1 MVNAS
6 LVSTAGIGFTAAW
19 IFGLLGSAHC
29 AAMCAGLVGLY
40 TKQLQ
45 DQPSWRIQ
53 RQHLLYNL
61 GRLLMYTNLGVL
73 LGGAGFLLGLLPW
86 SGGILGILIGLFTAA
101 IGLSLLGA
109 GAASRLINQ
118 VMAQL
123 TQSLAIGWPWH
134 GHLARSPG
142 ITMLGALH
150 GLLPCPLLYVMFT
163 SAVAMQDPL
172 RGGVLLFG
180 FGLGTIPMM
189 WAMGTLASR
198 VTLPGRLGLQRFYG
212 LVVTAWGG
220 VLFFHGVKALGG
232 F

>member
-1 MVNAS
+1 MVDS
-6 LVSTAGIGFTAAW
+6 HIYLGFPAAFL
-19 IFGLLGSAHC
+19 FGLMGSIHC
-29 AAMCAGLVGLY
+29 AGMCGPLVGLY
-40 TKQLQ
+40 ANQIKGEPIWLNL
-45 DQPSWRIQ
+45 
-53 RQHLLYNL
+53 RQHFLYNL
-61 GRLLMYTNLGVL
+61 GRLLMYSNLGVV
-73 LGGAGFLLGLLPW
+73 LGGAGFLVGLLPW
-86 SGGILGILIGLFTAA
+86 SGGMLGILIGLFIAA

-123 TQSLAIGWPWH
+123 TQSLAIGWTWH
-134 GHLARSPG
+134 GRLARSSG

-189 WAMGTLASR
+189 WAMGTLAGR
-198 VTLPGRLGLQRFYG
+198 VRLPRRLGLQRFYG

>member
-1 MVNAS
+1 MVNVS
-6 LVSTAGIGFTAAW
+6 LESSAGIGFGAAW

-29 AAMCAGLVGLY
+29 AGMCGPLVGLY

-45 DQPSWRIQ
+45 DQAAWRIQ

-61 GRLLMYTNLGVL
+61 GRLLMYTNLGIL
-73 LGGAGFLLGLLPW
+73 FGGVGFLIGLLPW
-86 SGGILGILIGLFTAA
+86 ASGVLGVLSGLFVAA
-101 IGLSLLGA
+101 MGLCLLGA
-109 GAASRLINQ
+109 GGAARIITY
-118 VMAQL
+118 L
-123 TQSLAIGWPWH
+123 TQRLTIGWQWH
-134 GHLARSPG
+134 GRLARSLG
-142 ITMLGALH
+142 IAMLGALH

-172 RGGVLLFG
+172 RGGLFLFG

-189 WAMGTLASR
+189 WALGTLA
-198 VTLPGRLGLQRFYG
+198 GRLSPARRFGLQRLYG
-212 LVVTAWGG
+212 IIVTVWGG

>member
-1 MVNAS
+1 M
-6 LVSTAGIGFTAAW
+6 
-19 IFGLLGSAHC
+19 GSMHC
-29 AAMCAGLVGLY
+29 AGMCGPLVGLY
-40 TKQLQ
+40 ANQIKGEPRWLNL
-45 DQPSWRIQ
+45 
-53 RQHLLYNL
+53 RQHFLYNL
-61 GRLLMYTNLGVL
+61 GRLLMYSNLGVV
-73 LGGAGFLLGLLPW
+73 LGGAGFLVGLLPW
-86 SGGILGILIGLFTAA
+86 SGGILGILIGLFIAA
-101 IGLSLLGA
+101 MGLSLLGA

-123 TQSLAIGWPWH
+123 TPSLAIGWTWH

-198 VTLPGRLGLQRFYG
+198 VTLPIRLGLLRFYG
-212 LVVTAWGG
+212 LVVTVWGG
-220 VLFFHGVKALGG
+220 VLFFHGVKVLGS